1 MAVAT
6 GEAAVYA
13 GLLRGTLE
21 AIAQTVDEMSEADL
35 DTHLIE
41 TASSATQLANH
52 VVGAIRAYAL
62 GVGCA
67 LDVERD
73 RAAEFAATG
82 VPASELSGALRA
94 LADDI
99 DAGMAS
105 VDPAVFDEVTVPEQS
120 LFGAAPTREVS
131 RREALV
137 SSIRHAGEHLGHL
150 QLTRDILDSRRSG

>member
-1 MAVAT
+1 MAVPT
-6 GEAAVYA
+6 DEPSVYGA
-13 GLLRGTLE
+13 LLRSALE

-52 VVGAIRAYAL
+52 VVGAVRGYAL

-73 RAAEFAATG
+73 RAAEFGARG
-82 VPASELSGALRA
+82 VPASELSSALRL

-99 DAGMAS
+99 DAAMAA
-105 VDPAVFDEVTVPEQS
+105 VDPAVFNEVTVPEQS
-120 LFGAAPTREVS
+120 LFGAAPTRELS

-150 QLTRDILDSRRSG
+150 QLTRDILDAR